1 VVWLAFSL
9 LSLAWGS
16 SYLFIRVGVEQ
27 LSPLALVAL
36 RLGIGAVGL
45 WGFAIV
51 RRLNL
56 RLTRRQ
62 LASVAVL
69 GTINTAI
76 PFLLISWGEET
87 VQSGLAS
94 VLNSTVPI
102 FSFLIAGAVLQDE
115 PITVPRIGGVA
126 IGFGGVLVLLSR
138 DLSHGAIHWSG
149 LGGQGAIVLASAFYA
164 ISAVFARKTLRGA
177 PSMTIALHAL
187 SIAAA
192 EILVL
197 SLIFSP
203 PPLASLHLKSLFA
216 VVWLGLLG
224 SSFAYLL
231 YYFILEN
238 WGASRTTLITYAL
251 PVVGLALGS
260 IVLHESI
267 DWRTAAGS
275 ALVIAG
281 IALASVVKRRTRKDA
296 ALQPVATSRGAN
308 PAGREAG
315 AAGPSSEAG

>member
-45 WGFAIV
+45 WGFAIS

-69 GTINTAI
+69 ATINTSI
-76 PFLLISWGEET
+76 PFLLITWGEET
-87 VQSGLAS
+87 VPSGLAS

-115 PITVPRIGGVA
+115 PITVPRLGGVA
-126 IGFGGVLVLLSR
+126 VGFGGVLVLLSR
-138 DLSHGAIHWSG
+138 DLSHGGIQWST
-149 LGGQGAIVLASAFYA
+149 LGAQGAIVLASAFYA

-177 PSMTIALHAL
+177 PSMTIALLAL

-203 PPLASLHLKSLFA
+203 PPLASLHPKSLLA

-238 WGASRTTLITYAL
+238 WGASRTTLITYVL
-251 PVVGLALGS
+251 PVVGLALGAV
-260 IVLHESI
+260 VLHESL

-275 ALVIAG
+275 VLVIAG
-281 IALASVVKRRTRKDA
+281 IALASVARRRPSRGA
-296 ALQPVATSRGAN
+296 ALQTVPTPSGRNPVG
-308 PAGREAG
+308 
-315 AAGPSSEAG
+315 

>member
-45 WGFAIV
+45 WGFAIS
-51 RRLNL
+51 RRMNL
-56 RLTRRQ
+56 RLTSRQ

-76 PFLLISWGEET
+76 PFLLITWGEET
-87 VQSGLAS
+87 VPSGLAS

-115 PITVPRIGGVA
+115 PITVPRLGGVA

-138 DLSHGAIHWSG
+138 DLSHGAIHWSS

-177 PSMTIALHAL
+177 PSMTIALLAL

-203 PPLASLHLKSLFA
+203 PPLTSLHLKSLFA

-251 PVVGLALGS
+251 PAVGLALGA
-260 IVLHESI
+260 IVLHESL

-281 IALASVVKRRTRKDA
+281 IALASVVRRRPSRSA
-296 ALQPVATSRGAN
+296 ALRTAPT
-308 PAGREAG
+308 
-315 AAGPSSEAG
+315 PSSRNPVS